1 MDEAVMDDALDKE
14 AAPRGARLAC
24 LLLAACCL
32 PAAAQALRDPT
43 RPPAAMQQG
52 GGARAAAAAPAGP
65 QLQSVLIAREPGGRH
80 VAVIDGETV
89 RLGET
94 FRGARVTRMTP
105 NEVELVR
112 GRERRVLKLNAPAAP
127 SGAGSGIERVRRD

>member
-1 MDEAVMDDALDKE
+1 MKQAVK
-14 AAPRGARLAC
+14 RTCAC
-24 LLLAACCL
+24 LLLACCL

-43 RPPAAMQQG
+43 RPPASMQQG
-52 GGARAAAAAPAGP
+52 AGGRAASVPVSSEP
-65 QLQSVLIAREPGGRH
+65 KLQSVLISRQPGGRH

-94 FRGARVTRMTP
+94 VRGMRVTRMTA

-112 GRERRVLKLNAPAAP
+112 GRERRVLKLDAPAPAP
-127 SGAGSGIERVRRD
+127 SGGGIERVRGD